1 MAKGSSGFE
10 KSGNGKSGF
19 GRISLGGKSGTD
31 KQKQYAENLAE
42 SVFLTAKA
50 NSTSG
55 MVSDGGRKRY
65 VSKEDADSMKGAYK
79 IIKESVNSR
88 KTYGE
93 VIDLLKNQNITRFA
107 SDLGKQAK
115 SRGKS
120 AVALADEMIAAARKK
135 RKK

>member
-1 MAKGSSGFE
+1 M
-10 KSGNGKSGF
+10 
-19 GRISLGGKSGTD
+19 SLGGKSGTD

-55 MVSDGGRKRY
+55 MVNDGGQKRY

-79 IIKESVNSR
+79 IIEESVNSR

-120 AVALADEMIAAARKK
+120 AVALADEMIAAARKRK
-135 RKK
+135 R